1 MPVLIGWSAVTNSLS
16 WAAVVLFGVIFLW
29 TPPHYWPLSMR
40 YRDDYASVD
49 VPMLGAVE
57 RPDVVARRIVAYSWA
72 MVACSL
78 LLVPVAPTGPLYAV
92 VAVLLGAWFLVEA
105 HLLRRRSAGATTRDD
120 AGKVGAMRVFHVS
133 ITYLTLLFVAVGLD
147 PFVRF

>member
-1 MPVLIGWSAVTNSLS
+1 MPVLIGWTAVTGGVS

-40 YRDDYASVD
+40 FGADYSAVD

-57 RPDVVARRIVAYSWA
+57 RPEVVARRIVAYSWA

-78 LLVPVAPTGPLYAV
+78 LLVPVAPTGPVYAV
-92 VAVLLGAWFLVEA
+92 AAAALGGWFLVEA
-105 HLLRRRSAGATTRDD
+105 HGLLGRAHRARAADD
-120 AGKVGAMRVFHVS
+120 VRAIRLFHVS
-133 ITYLTLLFVAVGLD
+133 ISYLTLLFVAIAVD
-147 PFVRF
+147 PFLR

>member
-1 MPVLIGWSAVTNSLS
+1 
-16 WAAVVLFGVIFLW
+16 
-29 TPPHYWPLSMR
+29 MR
-40 YRDDYASVD
+40 FRDDYASVD

-57 RPDVVARRIVAYSWA
+57 RPDVVARRIVGYSWA

-78 LLVPVAPTGPLYAV
+78 LLVPVAPTGPLYAGA
-92 VAVLLGAWFLVEA
+92 AVLLGAWFLVEA
-105 HLLRRRSAGATTRDD
+105 HLLRRRSD
-120 AGKVGAMRVFHVS
+120 AAVAAVDPVDPVDPASAVGAMRVFHVS